1 LKYDLII
8 IGGGI
13 VGMSTALQMSKLHD
27 GKKILLLEKESELS
41 FHQTGNNSGVIHSG
55 IYYKPKSLKAINCL
69 NGYKMLLNFCRKNEI
84 EHEICGKLIVATKKD
99 ELITLNHLYET
110 GIKNGLNNLKILN
123 RNEIKEYEPYC
134 DGLKAIYVPQSGII
148 DYKKVVNTMADL
160 FKKNGGKILLNS
172 KVIKLSNYS
181 SEIIVQ
187 TQSKEFSAL
196 KVINCSGLYSDKVA
210 NYIENIKDVKIIPF
224 RGEYYKLKKD
234 KEYLVKNLIYPVPN
248 LNFPFLGVHFTRM
261 INGGVE
267 AGPNAV
273 LAFSREGYNFYNF
286 NKKEFQE
293 TIFFKGFRKIAFK
306 YWKEGLNEMYRSFS
320 KKAFTKALKRLVPE
334 ICEDD
339 LVKGGSGVRAQ
350 ACSSDGNL
358 IDDFYFHKSDN
369 IVNVI
374 NAPSPAATSAL
385 SIAESIMKLLKN

>member
-1 LKYDLII
+1 MKYDLII

-13 VGMSTALQMSKLHD
+13 VGVSTALQMSKLHD

-234 KEYLVKNLIYPVPN
+234 KEYLVKNLIYPVPDQ
-248 LNFPFLGVHFTRM
+248 NFPFLGVHFTRM

-273 LAFSREGYNFYNF
+273 LAFSREGYNFCDF

-293 TIFFKGFRKIAFK
+293 TIFFEGFRKIAFK